1 MIKNLNIRSRLRKNV
16 IFKIFTK
23 EFKEETKVRENLKNY
38 VSRVKLNS
46 DNYDADEKV
55 KVLIKDNFQSN
66 FKINI

>member
-1 MIKNLNIRSRLRKNV
+1 MIKNLNIRKNV

-23 EFKEETKVRENLKNY
+23 EFKEETSIRENLKGY
-38 VSRVKLNS
+38 TSKVKLNT
-46 DNYDADEKV
+46 DNYDVDERM